1 MSVFKNFVIKERLK
15 AQFRAEAL
23 NAFNKPQ
30 FASPA
35 NSISSS
41 TFGAITTTLGFPRII
56 QLGGRMTF

>member
-1 MSVFKNFVIKERLK
+1 VNKDFKAGERIKL
-15 AQFRAEAL
+15 QFRAEAL

-56 QLGGRMTF
+56 QMGGRLTF